1 MYLEHLHCGT
11 MCRSHFLLL
20 LTANFLVPHD
30 ISVELHIKPYY
41 INIVFENI
49 FVCVYIYIRMSKV
62 YIAVYMKTD
71 NHTRLCFIHIYLRY
85 LRPHGPQTI
94 NRCFLHIHAFNP

>member
-49 FVCVYIYIRMSKV
+49 FVCVYIYI
-62 YIAVYMKTD
+62 
-71 NHTRLCFIHIYLRY
+71 HTYV
-85 LRPHGPQTI
+85 
-94 NRCFLHIHAFNP
+94 